1 MWCCSQGRTGRGW
14 NCPVGGGVIATV
26 PTNPVPSSPRTLA
39 QENPPASA
47 PAPQAAGRGLAF
59 GLAAYGLWGLLPLY
73 FAVLAP
79 AGPLEIVANRVVW
92 SLLFCLL
99 LLTAMRGWAAFRAAL
114 SKPRILGTLALA
126 ALLIAVNWFTYT
138 VAVVNAETI
147 QASLGYFINP
157 LVSVLLGVLILKER
171 LRPTQWAALGIAL
184 LAVLVLSFAYGS
196 VPWLALVLAL
206 SFGFY
211 GLVKK
216 NVGSKVDAV
225 TSLSV
230 ETLVLT
236 PASVAVM
243 AVLMTG
249 GSATLLGHGPAH
261 FWLMAAGGLITALP
275 LLFFGAAARRLPLS
289 TVGMLQYIAPLAQFI
304 IALTVFHEPMPPE
317 RWAGFA
323 LVWLSLAILTADMIR
338 SYSAARRLPA
348 PAA

>member
-1 MWCCSQGRTGRGW
+1 MQPQPGGRRRRSE
-14 NCPVGGGVIATV
+14 GGI
-26 PTNPVPSSPRTLA
+26 
-39 QENPPASA
+39 
-47 PAPQAAGRGLAF
+47 GLAF
-59 GLAAYGLWGLLPLY
+59 GLAAYGLWGVLPLY
-73 FAVLAP
+73 FAVLVP

-99 LLTAMRGWAAFRAAL
+99 LVTAIRGWAAFRAAL
-114 SKPRILGTLALA
+114 AAPRILGTLALA
-126 ALLIAVNWFTYT
+126 AALIAVNWFTYT
-138 VAVVNAETI
+138 LAVVNAETI

-171 LRPTQWAALGIAL
+171 LRVIQWVALGIAL
-184 LAVLVLSFAYGS
+184 LAVLVLSFAYGA

-216 NVGSKVDAV
+216 NVGAKVDAV

-236 PASVAVM
+236 PVSLVVM
-243 AVLMTG
+243 AVLLTG
-249 GSATLLGHGPAH
+249 GSATLLTQGPGH

-289 TVGMLQYIAPLAQFI
+289 TVGMLQYLAPLMQFV

-317 RWAGFA
+317 RWAGFG
-323 LVWLSLAILTADMIR
+323 LIWLSLILLTADMIR
-338 SYSAARRLPA
+338 TYSAARRQPA
-348 PAA
+348 IVC

>member
-1 MWCCSQGRTGRGW
+1 
-14 NCPVGGGVIATV
+14 V
-26 PTNPVPSSPRTLA
+26 PTNPVPSNPRADARDILPTGSGG
-39 QENPPASA
+39 QPSGA
-47 PAPQAAGRGLAF
+47 PAGRPGGGRRPRSDGAAGLAY
-59 GLAAYGLWGLLPLY
+59 GLAAYGLWGVLPLY

-92 SLLFCLL
+92 SLAFCLL
-99 LLTAMRGWAAFRAAL
+99 LLTAIRGWAQLKAAL
-114 SKPRILGTLALA
+114 TQPKILGTLALA

-138 VAVVNAETI
+138 AAVVHAETI

-157 LVSVLLGVLILKER
+157 LVSVLLGVLVLKER
-171 LRPTQWAALGIAL
+171 LRLIQWIALGIAL
-184 LAVLVLSFAYGS
+184 VAVLVLGIAYGA
-196 VPWLALVLAL
+196 VPWLALILAL

-216 NVGSKVDAV
+216 NVGTKVDAV

-243 AVLMTG
+243 AGLFAG
-249 GSATLLGHGPAH
+249 GSATLVGNGPGH

-289 TVGMLQYIAPLAQFI
+289 TVGMLQYLAPLSQFI
-304 IALTVFHEPMPPE
+304 IALAVFHEPMPPE

-323 LVWLSLAILTADMIR
+323 LVWLSLVLLTVDMVR
-338 SYSAARRLPA
+338 SYRVARR
-348 PAA
+348 PAAAQ